1 METLI
6 FTNEIYQNTFGQ
18 VSSPLE
24 QIISTQLKKKKKR
37 LLVQCLSLKT
47 GMEEENTLIMI
58 EKYVIEETI
67 FSSRI
72 NNSQIVCPWTNDFTI
87 FKPRCFYL

>member
-1 METLI
+1 MTLVETLI

-72 NNSQIVCPWTNDFTI
+72 NNSQIVCP
-87 FKPRCFYL
+87 

>member
-24 QIISTQLKKKKKR
+24 QIISTQLKKKKKEVISTMS
-37 LLVQCLSLKT
+37 LLEDWDGRGKHVNYDRKIC
-47 GMEEENTLIMI
+47 
-58 EKYVIEETI
+58 Y
-67 FSSRI
+67 RR
-72 NNSQIVCPWTNDFTI
+72 NDF
-87 FKPRCFYL
+87 

>member
-1 METLI
+1 MDTLI
-6 FTNEIYQNTFGQ
+6 FTNAIYQNTLGQ

-24 QIISTQLKKKKKR
+24 QIISTQFKKRKDNR

-47 GMEEENTLIMI
+47 GVEEENKFIMV
-58 EKYVIEETI
+58 EKYVTEETI

-72 NNSQIVCPWTNDFTI
+72 NNSRIVCP
-87 FKPRCFYL
+87 